1 MEKELKPND
10 FLMLTKIDNC
20 SQNTL
25 EFLKLQDILFKQNI
39 TFVALDL
46 RTSINLT
53 TNKLI
58 ITTLFGITEFEN

>member
-1 MEKELKPND
+1 MKLKTNLS
-10 FLMLTKIDNC
+10 FKIDNC
-20 SQNTL
+20 SRNSL
-25 EFLKLQDILFKQNI
+25 EFLKLQNILFKQNI